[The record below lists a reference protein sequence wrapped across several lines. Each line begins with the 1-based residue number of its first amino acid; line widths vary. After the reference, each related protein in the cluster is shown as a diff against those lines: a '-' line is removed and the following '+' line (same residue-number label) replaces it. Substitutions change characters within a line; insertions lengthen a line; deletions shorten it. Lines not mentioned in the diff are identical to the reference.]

1 MRRLLIFTICFIL
14 PAFYSLAGGH
24 LRMVTDKKV
33 YLAGEKIL
41 CSVSYCQNGIVS
53 GASSVAYA
61 ELVSFDGM
69 AAKTKLALIDG
80 RGAGYISLPAH
91 MPTGAYRLFAYTSDC
106 ESTRAIDLLVFNT
119 GSSARVRDGVE
130 LSDAPA
136 PAPAP
141 VSELPDGV
149 RLIRRQQG
157 DSLYLSVRNESA
169 EKLSLAVSVYE
180 DDGLQPDTSATMISL
195 PGGEIETEGEIVR
208 ARVFGRDAEKIKGR
222 PWLEAMI
229 SAPGSPSD
237 TYTAPIGKD
246 GLIEFRTNNIYG
258 EKDLV
263 CEILGAEEE
272 KYDCHF
278 SPVSPFVDVQG
289 MEFPKL
295 NLSRNMK
302 PALLA
307 RHRAVLNDAP
317 ALDTLYEFLPKRDNL
332 LFSKEDCTSYNL
344 EDYTRFPKVEDII
357 VELIP
362 NVIVRKVHGERRI
375 KLALNDVPSKKR
387 ADNVLVMLD
396 GVPVSVHERL
406 LSFDAMALAEVQ
418 IYPYVYALGRTV
430 FNGAINFVTTR
441 HDMSALVF
449 DDNVL
454 ILDFTGCS
462 YPVAIK
468 TGGRGAV
475 PGGRTLYW
483 HPSIELEPGAS
494 LEFSVVSDSPAIST
508 VVTRMDRF

>member
-1 MRRLLIFTICFIL
+1 MRKVLIAIICLLAPCVV
-14 PAFYSLAGGH
+14 SSAGGQVK
-24 LRMVTDKKV
+24 LITDKKV
-33 YLAGEKIL
+33 YVAGEKIM
-41 CSVSYCQNGIVS
+41 CSVSYCDGVSLS
-53 GASSVAYA
+53 GASAVAYV
-61 ELVSFDGM
+61 ELLSADGS
-69 AAKTKLALIDG
+69 AARTKIALRSG
-80 RGAGYISLPAH
+80 RGSGYVILPANI
-91 MPTGAYRLFAYTSDC
+91 PTGAYRLLAYTSDC
-106 ESTRAIDLLVFNT
+106 ESAQAGVVLVFNT

-136 PAPAP
+136 PVPAP

-149 RLIRRQQG
+149 RLIRRRQG
-157 DSLYLSVRNESA
+157 DSLYLAIRNESA
-169 EKLSLAVSVYE
+169 EKLSLAVSVCE
-180 DDGLQPDTSATMISL
+180 DDGLRPDSSVATVTL
-195 PGGEIETEGEIVR
+195 PGGQTESEGEIVK
-208 ARVFGRDAEKIKGR
+208 ARVFGRDAEKVKDS

-229 SAPGSPSD
+229 SSPGSPSD
-237 TYTAPIGKD
+237 TYTASIGTD

-263 CEILGAEEE
+263 CEIIGAEEE

-375 KLALNDVPSKKR
+375 KLTLNDVVSKKK
-387 ADNVLVMLD
+387 ADNVLVLLD
-396 GVPVSVHERL
+396 GVPVSTHERL
-406 LSFDAMALAEVQ
+406 LAFDAMALSEVQ
-418 IYPYVYALGRTV
+418 VYPYIYALGRTV

-483 HPSIELEPGAS
+483 HPSIELEPGAV
-494 LEFSVVSDSPAIST
+494 LEFGVLSDSPAIST